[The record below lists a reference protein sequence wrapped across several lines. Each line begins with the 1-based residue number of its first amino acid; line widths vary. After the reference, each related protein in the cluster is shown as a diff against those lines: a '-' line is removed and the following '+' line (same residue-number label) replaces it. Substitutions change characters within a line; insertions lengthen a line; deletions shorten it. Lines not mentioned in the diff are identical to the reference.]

1 MQMDRIPVIA
11 AGCALLAAA
20 LLGCGGGESP
30 NKEKPPPGS
39 ASGAQGKNIPAL
51 IDLGRTFCIPCKLMA
66 PILEEMKKEY
76 EGRLYVEFIDVGD
89 NPEAARKYRI
99 NMIPTQIFL
108 DASGKEL
115 YRHVGFFA
123 KEDILKKWKELGIEF
138 KKGQ

>member
-1 MQMDRIPVIA
+1 MEKISVIA
-11 AGCALLAAA
+11 AGCALLALV
-20 LLGCGGGESP
+20 LLGCGESESP
-30 NKEKPPPGS
+30 NKEKIVGNSPPV
-39 ASGAQGKNIPAL
+39 ARVNIPAL